1 MLNYLLC
8 MDGYWVRIEAVGC
21 FLFFGFLCEWVLLL
35 QDVLRANIKRRK
47 TLDLVRTK
55 YYLLRAG

>member
-1 MLNYLLC
+1 M
-8 MDGYWVRIEAVGC
+8 RIEAVGC

-35 QDVLRANIKRRK
+35 HDILRANIKRRK